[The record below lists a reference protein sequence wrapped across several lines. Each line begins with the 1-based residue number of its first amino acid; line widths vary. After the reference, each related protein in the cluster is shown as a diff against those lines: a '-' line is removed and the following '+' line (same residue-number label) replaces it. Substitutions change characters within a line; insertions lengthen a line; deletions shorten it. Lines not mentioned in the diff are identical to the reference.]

1 MRKQTIKTA
10 LAALAALG
18 IMLAAGCSPLT
29 QADTDAPDGGAPGT
43 GRVTIR
49 LAGNGARTL
58 LPAEPAYASYE
69 IAFSG
74 SPEGVP
80 AVAGLTPDRTA
91 MDAGVSLDLPAGTW
105 TITVTGK
112 VQITGVDGITDGQ
125 YPAASGSK
133 TGVAVT
139 AGGDVTVE
147 IDLSYDSA
155 EGTGVLTYD
164 IPVPAYTTVATLTV
178 LDLEGAP
185 LDPPVAFN
193 LQTASAGSVNL
204 PSGFYLVKAEAEGP
218 GRDQTVKADILHIY
232 RYMTTEVALT
242 GEFDIIS
249 LRVIP
254 AADIPYALT
263 DLVSAPAADAAPSA
277 APAATEYY
285 TAALTWTPAPPEWGS
300 AKYFDFGTVYTAA
313 LTLTPKPGLTF
324 GTVSEFTHTGAT
336 AVSRTVNAGTGAV
349 TVTLEFGSTA
359 GSITTRSTATNA
371 GLYIGNASTAK
382 SGITSLSDAL
392 ALIAANAVQNGKY
405 RYVLSGDITS
415 QDPIVLDTTAF
426 NSKTGVEITLAGAS
440 SERTIQLASAGGQL
454 FTVSG
459 GTLRL
464 DANITLKGIT
474 NNTPASAAGGVLI
487 LVETGG
493 TLIMEANSKIKD
505 NTSTQAGDLAG
516 SGVMV
521 RGEAA
526 FIMEGGEISGNSNNN
541 NGAVRVA
548 SVGAG
553 HTTGI
558 PQFTMKGGEIKNNTG
573 NYGCGVS
580 VTNNGVFTMTG
591 GLITLNNYGSYTGG
605 QGGGVYIGGTFNMEG
620 GEISDNTAKTG
631 GGVFVNGGT
640 FNMTDGVIKANTV
653 NGTGGTAGYG
663 GGVNVRPGATFYKT
677 GGTING
683 VNAGSQPNVITGNPG
698 NRGAAVAVF
707 NHASSGTLLKA
718 LENTVDAGH
727 NLSKAS
733 DDDTAEELTA
743 ENGWDE

>member
-69 IAFSG
+69 IAFSE

-178 LDLEGAP
+178 LDLEGAA

-193 LQTASAGSVNL
+193 LQTASAGSVDL
-204 PSGFYLVKAEAEGP
+204 PSGFYLVQADVAGT
-218 GRDQTVKADILHIY
+218 GTDRTVKADILHIY
-232 RYMTTEVALT
+232 RYLTTAVTLT
-242 GEFDIIS
+242 TEFDIIS
-249 LRVIP
+249 HGVIA
-254 AADIPYALT
+254 AADIPYTLT
-263 DLVSAPAADAAPSA
+263 SLVPAPAADAAPAA
-277 APAATEYY
+277 APAATEY
-285 TAALTWTPAPPEWGS
+285 
-300 AKYFDFGTVYTAA
+300 YTAA

-336 AVSRTVNAGTGAV
+336 AVSRTVNAGTGVV
-349 TVTLEFGSTA
+349 TVTLEFRSTA

-405 RYVLSGDITS
+405 RYVLGGDITS